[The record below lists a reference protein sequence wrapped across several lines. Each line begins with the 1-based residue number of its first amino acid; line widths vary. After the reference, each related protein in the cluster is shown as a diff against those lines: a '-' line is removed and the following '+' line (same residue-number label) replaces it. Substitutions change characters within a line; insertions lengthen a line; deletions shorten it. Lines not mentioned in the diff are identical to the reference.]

1 MQMWMIWGIV
11 LVVSLVIEAAT
22 LGLTTVWCAAGA
34 LVALVMSLM
43 GCSVQSQII
52 VMLAVTVVCFVICI
66 IWIKPKY
73 DAKRKEN
80 IQPTNADR
88 LIGKE
93 GVVIKAIDPVEGVGQ
108 IKVMGQIW
116 SAKSD
121 RRIEEGAKIRVESLE
136 GVKAKVSEIK
146 ED

>member
-1 MQMWMIWGIV
+1 MWMIWGIV